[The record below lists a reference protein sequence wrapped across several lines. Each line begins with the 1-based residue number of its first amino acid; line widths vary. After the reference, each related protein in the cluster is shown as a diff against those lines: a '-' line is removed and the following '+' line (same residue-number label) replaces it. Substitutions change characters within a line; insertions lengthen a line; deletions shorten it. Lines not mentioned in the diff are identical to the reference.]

1 MTKCLKKINERCF
14 KVENDKDKLWNET
27 KKVKEIKKLIL
38 TVTRKTVGKSSKAN
52 FYYPFYKNAY
62 RPD

>member
-27 KKVKEIKKLIL
+27 KKVKEIKKINPNCHEENS
-38 TVTRKTVGKSSKAN
+38 RKEFKGKFLLS
-52 FYYPFYKNAY
+52 FLQECV
-62 RPD
+62 